1 MSSGFLR
8 HIENDVRQQTPKILD
23 ALRSK
28 QKTFQETNKKLKKKT
43 TYITP
48 ESYENIFHI
57 IDETKTNIQD
67 TLTNIENIKE
77 EFNRVATQLK
87 IFDKEMNE
95 IGKNVN
101 QHRLKYG
108 LQSLARHVVKTHK
121 NKYSHTPPSPIKE
134 IIMREDSETPYVR
147 RDTKGGRKTRRRFT

>member
-8 HIENDVRQQTPKILD
+8 HIENDVRQQTPQILE
-23 ALRSK
+23 ALKSK
-28 QKTFQETNKKLKKKT
+28 QKTFQETNEKLKKKK

-57 IDETKTNIQD
+57 IDETKISIHD
-67 TLTNIENIKE
+67 TLENIENIKE
-77 EFNRVATQLK
+77 EFNSIAKQLN

-95 IGKNVN
+95 ISKNVN

-121 NKYSHTPPSPIKE
+121 KKYSHTPPSPIRE
-134 IIMREDSETPYVR
+134 IIMRDDSETPYPQYGP
-147 RDTKGGRKTRRRFT
+147 KGGRKTRRKN